1 MDTLSLR
8 EDAAVAVG
16 DVAVAAL
23 AWRFG
28 GVLRVTV
35 VAKATF
41 AFAPDATMARVSP
54 QPIVG
59 GEVHH
64 GGNPARSIRL
74 TTDLAPYQHRTDV
87 LLTGHAHAPNGLVLE
102 ALPVRL
108 SIFDGGEPVVDKTVL
123 VRKAGGM
130 TSLPLMYERAY
141 GGPGFPDNPFGTGL
155 VRGSPEPNVVDPFDP
170 KRLAGF
176 APIGAGWPARR
187 RLLGPL
193 RRLVLATNHV
203 VDLPDEFDWSYLQ
216 AAPEDQRTGFLRG
229 DEWIVLDGMH
239 PVHPRLRTQLPGA
252 RGLGLVYGLSP
263 WGVLEGQ
270 PIALHGDT
278 LRIDVDEERVTLT
291 CRAAFPL
298 ASEDALARVR
308 VALGIELPGAP
319 IAWPDHAT
327 FERASMPPSVAPESI
342 AIPLSEDDFE
352 SVRGNVLMGTLVL
365 EPSASDPDEAGAA
378 PRPAPTVPFPR
389 PANARS
395 AIDALASTMTS
406 VAPPPAGAG
415 RLGDTVQ
422 IPTPGGLP
430 GSGAGAGAPK
440 SRK

>member
-1 MDTLSLR
+1 METLSLR

-23 AWRFG
+23 AWRFA

-41 AFAPDATMARVSP
+41 GFVADGTMPRIPP
-54 QPIVG
+54 QPVVA

-74 TTDLAPYQHRTDV
+74 TTDLAPYQNRADV

-102 ALPVRL
+102 TLPVRL
-108 SIFDGGEPVVDKTVL
+108 SVFAGGEPRVDKTLL
-123 VRKAGGM
+123 VRQAGGM
-130 TSLPLMYERAY
+130 TRLPLTYERAY
-141 GGPGFPDNPFGTGL
+141 GGPGFGDNPFGTGL
-155 VRGSPEPNVVDPFDP
+155 ARGSAEPNVVDPFDP

-176 APIGAGWPARR
+176 SPIGAGWPARR

-193 RRLVLATNHV
+193 QRLVLATNHV
-203 VDLPDEFDWSYLQ
+203 VDLPNDFDWSYLQ
-216 AAPEDQRTGFLRG
+216 AAPPDQRMDFLRG

-239 PVHPRLRTQLPGA
+239 PVHARLRMQLPGA

-278 LRIDVDEERVTLT
+278 LRIDTDEERVTLT
-291 CRAAFPL
+291 CRAAFPV
-298 ASEDALARVR
+298 ANEDALRSVR

-319 IAWPDHAT
+319 IAWPDHAAFAQAT
-327 FERASMPPSVAPESI
+327 RSTVPPAPESL
-342 AIPLSEDDFE
+342 AMPLSDEDFE
-352 SVRGNVLMGTLVL
+352 SVRGEVLMGTFVL
-365 EPSASDPDEAGAA
+365 DPGANS
-378 PRPAPTVPFPR
+378 RPIAADPIAPTQTPTIQERPR
-389 PANARS
+389 VN
-395 AIDALASTMTS
+395 ALAATMASAGDSLLGETLQ
-406 VAPPPAGAG
+406 VPAS
-415 RLGDTVQ
+415 
-422 IPTPGGLP
+422 PEP
-430 GSGAGAGAPK
+430 GAPK
-440 SRK
+440 RRT